1 MDEYIVKHL
10 LKKNK
15 EMSKSEAEK
24 RAAEI
29 WDAYCE
35 VNKERDEKREKE
47 FQKEC
52 DKALQSENDAIAFE
66 YLSSD
71 ELVEYLKGS
80 KKND

>member
-24 RAAEI
+24 RVGEI
-29 WDAYCE
+29 WAAYCE
-35 VNKERDEKREKE
+35 VNKERDKKREEE
-47 FQKEC
+47 FQKEW
-52 DKALQSENDAIAFE
+52 DRALQSENDAIAFE
-66 YLSSD
+66 YLSGD
-71 ELVEYLKGS
+71 ELVEYFKGS